1 MRSVRKS
8 VIVPHMMKLELPAA
22 DTIARFGGI
31 RKMAARTGRAVS
43 TISSAQYGDKK
54 HFPHWWTKE
63 LKAIAE
69 QDGIDLPK
77 PRVKPNRKAPKPAPK
92 KRARAA

>member
-1 MRSVRKS
+1 MF
-8 VIVPHMMKLELPAA
+8 PYMNKLELPAA

-43 TISSAQYGDKK
+43 TISSAQYGDTG
-54 HFPHWWTKE
+54 HFPHWWTRE

-69 QDGIDLPK
+69 QDGIKLPK
-77 PRVKPNRKAPKPAPK
+77 PRVKPERKASAPK
-92 KRARAA
+92 KQARAS